1 MADNDGLTV
10 LHYSAKNGSYEL
22 VTYFADLRIYL
33 KTKIGCNCL
42 HIAALSG
49 QLNLCRTLVEK
60 RKFDVCK
67 TNING
72 WIALHYSVR
81 NGCYELF
88 TYFADLGTDI
98 HLKTNIGWN
107 CLHIAALNGY
117 LNLCKALVKKHKF
130 DVHITDN
137 DGWAALHF
145 SVRNGNYELV
155 SYFTNLGTDIHL
167 KANISWNCL
176 HIAGLTGHLN
186 ICKTLV
192 DKYKIDVRMRDIDG
206 WTAIQH
212 FVRNGS
218 YELITYFTD
227 LGTDIHLKTS
237 FGSNCL
243 NIAALNGHLNLCKT
257 LVEKHK
263 FNVHMASNDGWAAL
277 HFSAENGSFDLF
289 LYILRQGS
297 ELYSKTVNMKN
308 VLHLSSHK
316 GHFDISS
323 FFALEHFKKDYKDNN
338 SRKQHI
344 LNGNCYKSQVFYKY
358 STIFYMLWIMME
370 ILTYI

>member
-67 TNING
+67 TNKNG

-130 DVHITDN
+130 DVHMTDN
-137 DGWAALHF
+137 DGWTALHF

-155 SYFTNLGTDIHL
+155 SYFTN
-167 KANISWNCL
+167 
-176 HIAGLTGHLN
+176 
-186 ICKTLV
+186 
-192 DKYKIDVRMRDIDG
+192 
-206 WTAIQH
+206 
-212 FVRNGS
+212 
-218 YELITYFTD
+218 

-263 FNVHMASNDGWAAL
+263 FNVHMASNDEWAAL

-323 FFALEHFKKDYKDNN
+323 FFALEHFKK
-338 SRKQHI
+338 
-344 LNGNCYKSQVFYKY
+344 
-358 STIFYMLWIMME
+358 TIKTITLESNVY
-370 ILTYI
+370 